1 VREYVRGRV
10 LDKKGAEGVYSMRN
24 VVIVFSLLQQLNLCR
39 KRREGERARRMDLP
53 SMVNRT
59 CIYIIAILFI
69 IFNG

>member
-1 VREYVRGRV
+1 MRRRV
-10 LDKKGAEGVYSMRN
+10 LDKKGAEGVYSIRN
-24 VVIVFSLLQQLNLCR
+24 VVVVCCLLQQLDLCR
-39 KRREGERARRMDLP
+39 KRREGERARGMDLP

>member
-1 VREYVRGRV
+1 LFAASY
-10 LDKKGAEGVYSMRN
+10 K
-24 VVIVFSLLQQLNLCR
+24 SLICR

-59 CIYIIAILFI
+59 CIYIIAILFV